1 MKAIQVYDPPMCC
14 ATGVCGPE
22 VDPDLVNFASML
34 SQLANQGVSIE
45 RFGLSRQPM
54 AFAKNAAVKEL
65 LNKEGSDALPIIFW
79 DGEVK
84 MKGRYPTTEE
94 RPEWLRAALG
104 EQGTA
109 S

>member
-1 MKAIQVYDPPMCC
+1 MKAIQVFDPPMCC
-14 ATGVCGPE
+14 SSGVCGPD
-22 VDPDLVNFASML
+22 VDPDLVSFAAML
-34 SQLANQGVSIE
+34 SQLANQGVHIE

-65 LNKEGSDALPIIFW
+65 LNKEGSDVLPIIFW

-84 MKGRYPTTEE
+84 MKGRYPTQEE

-104 EQGTA
+104 GA
-109 S
+109 GGAP